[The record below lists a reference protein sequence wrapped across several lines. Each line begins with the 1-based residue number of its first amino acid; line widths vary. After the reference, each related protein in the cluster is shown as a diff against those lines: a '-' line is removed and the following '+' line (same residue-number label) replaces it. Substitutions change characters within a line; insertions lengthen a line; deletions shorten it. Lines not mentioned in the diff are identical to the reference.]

1 LLLLTS
7 AYLLKGRRSVPNTHD
22 LVADG
27 RNRHGH
33 EITNTLVVVNNQDLP
48 EKARQDEA
56 QFGAQVSERGLD
68 LLLGPGGIG
77 LLQGVKGEARIV
89 VDERNFGVALR
100 RRPDGAVQED
110 ADRVDAQRRHQA
122 LPQRDQPLLVQG
134 QAIGRLHR
142 SGPPP

>member
-56 QFGAQVSERGLD
+56 QFGAQIGERGLD
-68 LLLGPGGIG
+68 LLLGPGSIA
-77 LLQGVKGEARIV
+77 LLQGLKPDAGIIV
-89 VDERNFGVALR
+89 VDEVECRVASR
-100 RRPDGAVQED
+100 RLPDG
-110 ADRVDAQRRHQA
+110 
-122 LPQRDQPLLVQG
+122 PL
-134 QAIGRLHR
+134 
-142 SGPPP
+142 